1 MGIYKAKES
10 WVKNDEYERG
20 AWISTCA
27 ECYKDQLVRSHLVDM
42 EFLLFDENGK
52 HLFNNE
58 TNTYP
63 RPDNISSVDLYR
75 IARIDLRLSFRSK
88 KNFYRTVGTDDKPRL
103 VLGLGSDKAAAQYKD
118 KFLRDS
124 TVSSVTVRNIGI
136 E

>member
-1 MGIYKAKES
+1 MLQ
-10 WVKNDEYERG
+10 RP
-20 AWISTCA
+20 ISQITFSR
-27 ECYKDQLVRSHLVDM
+27 YG
-42 EFLLFDENGK
+42 FLLFDENGK
-52 HLFNNE
+52 HLFNTE
-58 TNTYP
+58 TQTYP

>member
-1 MGIYKAKES
+1 
-10 WVKNDEYERG
+10 
-20 AWISTCA
+20 
-27 ECYKDQLVRSHLVDM
+27 M

-52 HLFNNE
+52 HLFNTE
-58 TNTYP
+58 TGTYP

>member
-1 MGIYKAKES
+1 MSKNENDKYYGIYKAKES

-52 HLFNNE
+52 HLFNTE
-58 TNTYP
+58 TQTYP

-88 KNFYRTVGTDDKPRL
+88 KFLSNSWYR
-103 VLGLGSDKAAAQYKD
+103 
-118 KFLRDS
+118 
-124 TVSSVTVRNIGI
+124 
-136 E
+136 